1 MGRVIV
7 PDAIS
12 TRFTDLYM
20 PALVIN
26 DLRYRIV
33 SLGPAESK
41 AKALK
46 EAAKWISN
54 KSADDVEAFIHRGD
68 HLQRWTK

>member
-1 MGRVIV
+1 
-7 PDAIS
+7 
-12 TRFTDLYM
+12 M